1 MITYWQQAL
10 TALVPGNKTGP
21 RRIDPLLDGPCL
33 AVIGLF
39 PLLLVDGGQ
48 HVHMFDW
55 LQVAL
60 LMLNDLAFGPE
71 RKVLLEFSILLS
83 P

>member
-1 MITYWQQAL
+1 MTTHGQQAL
-10 TALVPGNKTGP
+10 TALVPGYETGP
-21 RRIDPLLDGPCL
+21 RRVDPLLDGPCF

-39 PLLLVDGGQ
+39 PLLLVDRGQ
-48 HVHMFDW
+48 HVHVFDR

-71 RKVLLEFSILLS
+71 GKVLLELSILLS